1 MATNFMSSK
10 NAASPPRPGSSMAT
24 ATRQSAKIV
33 WEDLDHRE
41 FRLLL
46 LMLPGK
52 VIVVTVTATYRLIRQ
67 QTF

>member
-1 MATNFMSSK
+1 
-10 NAASPPRPGSSMAT
+10 MAT